1 MRAAS
6 TRRTLFAAAGS
17 VVMGSGITA
26 GAAASIAD
34 MVPRGSADAHL
45 LAVCAKAEEED
56 RLLSAADR
64 QHDLM
69 QKCGSAA
76 EVSKARDQTD
86 VHFGAFIELAEQ
98 AAGIPAF
105 TMDGMRAKARVLF
118 LNLDTVAKEGD
129 ITSLILRDLGWG
141 A

>member
-76 EVSKARDQTD
+76 EVSKALSSDIGNPSGCDT
-86 VHFGAFIELAEQ
+86 EN
-98 AAGIPAF
+98 PA
-105 TMDGMRAKARVLF
+105 TSAIVVSRLMPVRV
-118 LNLDTVAKEGD
+118 
-129 ITSLILRDLGWG
+129 SL
-141 A
+141 